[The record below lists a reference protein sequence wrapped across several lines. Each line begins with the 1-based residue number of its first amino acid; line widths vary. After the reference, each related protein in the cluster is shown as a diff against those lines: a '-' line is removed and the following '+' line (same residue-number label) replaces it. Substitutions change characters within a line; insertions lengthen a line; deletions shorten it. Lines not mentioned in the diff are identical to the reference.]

1 VRLIDIEGRQVG
13 VLPIE
18 EAQDRAREVGLD
30 LVEVA
35 PQADPPVC
43 KIMDFGKFRYE
54 QTKRGREAK
63 KAQKIT
69 EVKVVRLRPKTDKY
83 HIGFKLRQ
91 ARKFLQKGAKVKLQV
106 MFRGREIT
114 HPELGRELLRMA
126 AEELAD
132 VAVIEQDARLEG
144 RNMFLMLSPR

>member
-1 VRLIDIEGRQVG
+1 MRLIDIEGRQVG

>member
-1 VRLIDIEGRQVG
+1 VRLIDTEGRQVG

-18 EAQDRAREVGLD
+18 EAQDRAREVGMD

-91 ARKFLQKGAKVKLQV
+91 ARKFLLKGAKVKLQV